1 MDLEPWAAYGLEL
14 QDLGPKGRGL
24 VAGKDFRCGEVLFRE
39 KGFRAKS
46 PEHLALEVLA
56 SAEARAQVSHLH
68 TGPLCHLEGETD
80 DEKFSRAAM
89 PEPCPTE
96 FPRKYSKVR
105 FNSFELNGCCFLPIM
120 ALFNHSCAPNAAI
133 TQLPPHEECHT
144 AMVVVAEQ
152 GIARGTEIVYSYNSD
167 CLFVPLRERRKR
179 LLSNWGFLCK
189 CSRCQVEEEAGLEDD
204 EEEPPEMPQL
214 LSWEEVD
221 LKNVNLFQA
230 RHEICILPSGRFMR
244 SCMIFARPPSPI
256 RMQRRWPSSSV
267 SWARLGTP
275 CGPRRGSSD
284 PAQSRLSPC
293 GPTDLKRSDAVLL
306 FEKVAVVLA
315 EQC

>member
-230 RHEICILPSGRFMR
+230 RHEVLHHPGIPFSERKQIFSAQLAAAVQLAPYLHPS
-244 SCMIFARPPSPI
+244 
-256 RMQRRWPSSSV
+256 
-267 SWARLGTP
+267 LGTIYEE
-275 CGPRRGSSD
+275 
-284 PAQSRLSPC
+284 LH
-293 GPTDLKRSDAVLL
+293 DLCEASKPHTHA
-306 FEKVAVVLA
+306 EKVAKFFSELGETGNA
-315 EQC
+315 LWPPTGK

>member
-1 MDLEPWAAYGLEL
+1 MGGLWLGAAR
-14 QDLGPKGRGL
+14 LGSQRSRSGCRERLSLRG
-24 VAGKDFRCGEVLFRE
+24 
-39 KGFRAKS
+39 
-46 PEHLALEVLA
+46 
-56 SAEARAQVSHLH
+56 SA
-68 TGPLCHLEGETD
+68 
-80 DEKFSRAAM
+80 
-89 PEPCPTE
+89 
-96 FPRKYSKVR
+96 FPRERLPRQEPGAFGVRGFSFRRGPRTSLSPSHRSTLPLRRPCRNLAPRSFRGSSSAFPGYSKVR

-230 RHEICILPSGRFMR
+230 RHEVLHHPGIPFSERKQ
-244 SCMIFARPPSPI
+244 IFS
-256 RMQRRWPSSSV
+256 
-267 SWARLGTP
+267 
-275 CGPRRGSSD
+275 
-284 PAQSRLSPC
+284 AQLAA
-293 GPTDLKRSDAVLL
+293 AVQ
-306 FEKVAVVLA
+306 LA
-315 EQC
+315 P

>member
-68 TGPLCHLEGETD
+68 TGPLCHLEGHAGTLPHGVSEEEWFD
-80 DEKFSRAAM
+80 A
-89 PEPCPTE
+89 
-96 FPRKYSKVR
+96 YSKVR